1 MRIVLLVGTG
11 SPIVCLPLEIANS
24 FSSNFFLAI
33 FYSLSRPSF
42 PPYLPM
48 PYKAAFPANS
58 KGLPIAA
65 DSTTSSPTGSTGD
78 NLSLYSKS

>member
-24 FSSNFFLAI
+24 FSSNFYLAKPYSFL
-33 FYSLSRPSF
+33 SPNF
-42 PPYLPM
+42 PPYLPI

-65 DSTTSSPTGSTGD
+65 DSTTSSPIGSTGD
-78 NLSLYSKS
+78 SLSLYSKS